1 MATTVDEILVRIE
14 LDMAKLRGD
23 LQKVSRQTEAATDK
37 MSNSFRKVGR
47 AIAAVGGTAIFGSF
61 IKSTIQTG
69 AQIEALE
76 VQLTALLG
84 SAEEGAAAF
93 EHMQKFAARVPF
105 SLRDIQRGAG
115 SLAAASSNAD
125 DLNALLQATGNIAA
139 QFGMGFDE
147 AAMNLQRALSAG
159 IGAADQFRDRGVS
172 AFAGF
177 EAGVS
182 YSAAE
187 TARIILD
194 TFGAGGTADGA
205 MDQFAKTTGGA
216 LSMLGDAVFNFQGQ
230 IAQSGLNEGFIELTN
245 VITDILRNSKG
256 LATEIGQTLGFAF
269 RLLAKAIEFAAD
281 NLRSFAIAFG
291 VYLALGVAIN
301 VVNGVRQFVKLA
313 TAIKAS
319 GIAMRFFNAITKRT
333 PLLLIAAALGYT
345 ADQLGLI
352 EEAAEFAAEAFD
364 GLLPEHVVKNLKDFG
379 SGTLAEVDEGL
390 HAVATAADGVP
401 SAFNIITDMKA
412 FEEAKKLVDKYTFG
426 IKNLNDELKELQ
438 KIGKDS
444 ELFDAAQEAIEKITH
459 QIRYETE
466 PVFASFVDAAMNLGD
481 GITSIFE
488 KMVAGTKVTMDDFKQ
503 LIRQTVAQVIAQIF
517 RLTVVNAVLNSIFPG
532 LGLRTVSFS
541 SLFNPVASGGAISPR
556 QPYLVGER
564 GPELIVPQSAATV
577 MNSNNTRSALS
588 GGDGV
593 TVVQNIN
600 VTTGVQQTVRTEIR
614 SLMPEIAASAKM
626 AVADTK
632 RRGGGFGRAFS

>member
-14 LDMAKLRGD
+14 LDMSKLKGD
-23 LQKVSRQTEAATDK
+23 LQKVSRQTDAATNK
-37 MSNSFRKVGR
+37 MSDSFRRVGR
-47 AIAAVGGTAIFGSF
+47 AIAAVGGTAIFGAF

-84 SAEEGAAAF
+84 SAEQGAAAF

-177 EAGVS
+177 ESGVS
-182 YSAAE
+182 YSASQ
-187 TARIILD
+187 TAKIILD
-194 TFGAGGTADGA
+194 TFGSGGTADGA
-205 MDQFAKTTGGA
+205 MDAFAKTTGGA

-230 IAQSGLNEGFIELTN
+230 IATSGLNEGFIELTN
-245 VITDILRNSKG
+245 VLTDILRNSKG
-256 LATEIGQTLGFAF
+256 LATEIGQTLGSAF
-269 RLLAKAIEFAAD
+269 RMLAKAIEFAAE
-281 NLRSFAIAFG
+281 NIRSFAIAFG

-301 VVNGVRQFVKLA
+301 VLNGVRQFIKLA
-313 TAIKAS
+313 AAIKAT

-352 EEAAEFAAEAFD
+352 EEAAEFAAEAFND
-364 GLLPEHVVKNLKDFG
+364 LLPEHVIKNLKDFG
-379 SGTLAEVDEGL
+379 SGTLAEVDEAL
-390 HAVATAADGVP
+390 HAVATTADGLP

-412 FEEAKKLVDKYTFG
+412 FEDAKKLVDKYTLG
-426 IKNLNDELKELQ
+426 IKTLEEELKELK
-438 KIGKDS
+438 KIGSDS
-444 ELFDAAQEAIEKITH
+444 ELFEGAQEAIEKITH
-459 QIRYETE
+459 KIRTDTE
-466 PVFASFVDAAMNLGD
+466 PVFASFVDAATSLGNGVTD
-481 GITSIFE
+481 IFQ
-488 KMVAGTKVTMDDFKQ
+488 KMVEGTKVTLDDFKAMV
-503 LIRQTVAQVIAQIF
+503 RQTVAQVIAQIF
-517 RLTVVNAVLNSIFPG
+517 RLTIVNAILNSIFPG
-532 LGLRTVSFS
+532 LQLPTATFS
-541 SLFNPVASGGAISPR
+541 SLLGRSTGGAVSGR
-556 QPYLVGER
+556 RPYLVGER
-564 GPELIVPQSAATV
+564 GPELIVPNSSGTV

-588 GGDGV
+588 GGGGGV